1 MISRNN
7 QNTSPTNQ
15 KTAGSKLEQSEA
27 SEKLFKQLFDVNRF
41 TGMPSHIPGEKS
53 GI

>member
-1 MISRNN
+1 MSPRNLS
-7 QNTSPTNQ
+7 TL
-15 KTAGSKLEQSEA
+15 G
-27 SEKLFKQLFDVNRF
+27 QLCGVNIF

>member
-1 MISRNN
+1 MFY
-7 QNTSPTNQ
+7 
-15 KTAGSKLEQSEA
+15 GSQRHLKSFPGNFLV
-27 SEKLFKQLFDVNRF
+27 LIFF